1 MLLSDFPLFWS
12 CFKKHTRGSIRQ
24 NEFTVKI
31 GSRPLMGKVPISPT
45 TLKILNTTTYRLW
58 SRHQMSLR
66 PFMISNPLFLPTN
79 TMMMMMMASGF
90 FFFHLDLF
98 CSFIWVVV
106 VYLFRRKWQLF
117 YLENLSVCVFDKYLT
132 LKNSSFDSF
141 HLLSFK
147 VPFLWIFHEE
157 DLIELK
163 NTQIVFFYFDWL
175 IQNVYILHKILYY
188 TILYQTQILWESNL
202 QFPQS
207 IT

>member
-45 TLKILNTTTYRLW
+45 TLKILNTSTTYRLW

-66 PFMISNPLFLPTN
+66 PFMISNPLFLPTIRWWWWWHQD
-79 TMMMMMMASGF
+79 SF
-90 FFFHLDLF
+90 F
-98 CSFIWVVV
+98 SFGPFLRFYLGSSIFILEKITTF
-106 VYLFRRKWQLF
+106 LFREFVCL
-117 YLENLSVCVFDKYLT
+117 CVFDKYLT

-147 VPFLWIFHEE
+147 VPFFWIFHEE
-157 DLIELK
+157 DLIDSK